1 MQVEN
6 DESVPDNIMNKQ
18 ATYCRG
24 KSFCISIA
32 ITGKFQETSIT
43 RLNKWMQLLTVYLVM
58 QGDAI
63 SLFSFLGTCFT
74 EILLSLTG
82 TSQAHLLK
90 EWTISLRTPFC
101 TIEKRSYSTRH
112 RNTHSKVLI
121 KYSKPKFENDKC
133 NYGVPS
139 TLISLA

>member
-6 DESVPDNIMNKQ
+6 DVSVLDNIMNKQ
-18 ATYCRG
+18 ETYCRG

-32 ITGKFQETSIT
+32 ITCKFQETSIT
-43 RLNKWMQLLTVYLVM
+43 RLNKRMQLLIVYLIM
-58 QGDAI
+58 KGDAI

-82 TSQAHLLK
+82 TSEAHLLK

-101 TIEKRSYSTRH
+101 TIEKRSYSISH
-112 RNTHSKVLI
+112 CNTHSKVFI

-133 NYGVPS
+133 NYGDPS
-139 TLISLA
+139 ALISLA